1 MSFKSESLLVL
12 KDFLFFFFRIKVD
25 TSSLTVESK
34 SLRISR
40 MRSPSEL
47 EVVESA
53 SGERRAMIGDVK
65 GVSKSSRDKGL
76 VIGLGMTF
84 TLETASEAVFK
95 TGFIGLI
102 VVELELSIE
111 ASEDVSDLV
120 GLPPT
125 LGFCGGGL
133 GGGANGLEGR
143 VVAMEAGLLAE
154 DFLVVAVALFSGLV
168 GLLCFLGVMGGGCL
182 LLVVLG
188 GEAVLEAIE
197 ILGSASV
204 GVASEDRQTGTK
216 FVLLSRFDCKMGPE
230 MSSLVNRSGLGGA

>member
-1 MSFKSESLLVL
+1 ML